1 MYNTNLYYKLLC
13 QKRYALLDAIVCE
26 DLDDLLAI
34 EPNKRTA
41 KQKKAISYLQRFEKS
56 VNQGKRNIKML
67 HKLSELYKHRR
78 VTKFWSPFP
87 ILLNIKIFFEEN
99 KNGDVYVYSRCN
111 IYGRRN

>member
-56 VNQGKRNIKML
+56 VNQGKRNMKML
-67 HKLSELYKHRR
+67 HKLSE
-78 VTKFWSPFP
+78 V
-87 ILLNIKIFFEEN
+87 
-99 KNGDVYVYSRCN
+99 
-111 IYGRRN
+111 